1 MLSEK
6 VCNLVVWKGET
17 DSFEG
22 KTRTLEKL
30 YSLWNRC
37 VISCEEGKLSNLF
50 EFPNVLA
57 QCEMSLCEHKNKK
70 NKTKLLRHLTHT
82 YFNNKASQLIPTTY
96 LRLLI
101 SILLSLPYFASK
113 TICRALQSW
122 LDKWP
127 ELNINLS
134 HLFICR
140 VSFSQIKSWSRWP
153 HKTYQVWHGWEV
165 VREIV
170 LVPASAV
177 DAVTSLNE
185 LWNCTNPSATS
196 AFSPWLS
203 NKDAFPSEELFL

>member
-6 VCNLVVWKGET
+6 ICNLVIWKCEAEK
-17 DSFEG
+17 FEG
-22 KTRTLEKL
+22 KTRTLKKW

-37 VISCEEGKLSNLF
+37 VNSCEEGKLSNLF
-50 EFPNVLA
+50 EFPNVLP
-57 QCEMSLCEHKNKK
+57 QCEISLCENKK
-70 NKTKLLRHLTHT
+70 KEKKILRHLTHT
-82 YFNNKASQLIPTTY
+82 YFSNNASQVIPTTY

-101 SILLSLPYFASK
+101 PILLSLPYIASK
-113 TICRALQSW
+113 TICRALQRSW

-140 VSFSQIKSWSRWP
+140 VSFIQIKSWSGWP

-165 VREIV
+165 VREI
-170 LVPASAV
+170 LQVPASAV
-177 DAVTSLNE
+177 DTVTSLNE
-185 LWNCTNPSATS
+185 LWNCTNPSAIS

-203 NKDAFPSEELFL
+203 NKDAFPLEELFL